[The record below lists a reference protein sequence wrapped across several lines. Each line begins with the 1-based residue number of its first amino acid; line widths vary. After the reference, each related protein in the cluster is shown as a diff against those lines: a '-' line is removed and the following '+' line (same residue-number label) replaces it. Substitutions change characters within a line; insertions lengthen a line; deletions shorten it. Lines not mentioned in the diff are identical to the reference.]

1 MRKILVI
8 LLIISGLEARAQH
21 RISIADY
28 RRAVVEYSHQ
38 LRIAR
43 TATLAADERAALS
56 RTGMLPK
63 LDASGRFEFAMRQTK
78 GVEPFS
84 FSLQPLVVQSIYA
97 GGVRRATYES
107 DRIAADAAL
116 CDQMFT
122 QVEVLYAADDAYWN
136 LAAARDRLRI
146 TEQYVTIIRSLK
158 RVVDARFE
166 NGYISR
172 SDVLMTDT
180 RLSEAE
186 YGLVSAEQAY
196 QVALHNFNVLMGVE
210 QAAGNVPA
218 DSVMVWVEV
227 PARMELDE
235 ILDRRSDYLAS
246 LLRVDQATVGVRVA
260 RAPYLPQVAAG
271 VGAVWQTRS
280 PNRAW
285 HTVLDGSVHLSVD
298 VPIFDWGARRRA
310 EGIARQQVV
319 ARQSERDA
327 LRDQIIRDET
337 DAWSSIENSLS
348 QTLAS
353 RRNLDIARENLE
365 LSTYS
370 YNEGQLTILDVLSA
384 QLSWLQVY
392 ENALASA
399 LNLHLAV
406 ADYRRVT
413 AVEQ

>member
-1 MRKILVI
+1 MRK
-8 LLIISGLEARAQH
+8 LLIISLIFSALTLHAQN
-21 RISIADY
+21 RISIEEY
-28 RRAVVEYSHQ
+28 RLAVVDYSHA

-43 TATLAADERAALS
+43 ATTLAADEQAALS
-56 RTGMLPK
+56 RTGLLPR
-63 LDASGRFEFAMRQTK
+63 LDAAGRFDVALRQHA
-78 GVEPFS
+78 GVKPFS
-84 FSLQPLVVQSIYA
+84 FSVQPLVVQTIYA
-97 GGVRRATYES
+97 GGARRATYER
-107 DRIAADAAL
+107 DRVGADAAL
-116 CDQMFT
+116 CDEFFT
-122 QVEVLYAADDAYWN
+122 QVEVIYAADDAYWN

-146 TEQYVTIIRSLK
+146 TEQYVAIIRSLK

-186 YGLVSAEQAY
+186 YGLVAAEQAY

-218 DSVMVWVEV
+218 DSVMTAVEM
-227 PARMELDE
+227 PARMVLDE
-235 ILDRRSDYLAS
+235 ILDRRGDFLAS
-246 LLRVDQATVGVRVA
+246 QLRVEQSLIGIRLA
-260 RAPYLPQVAAG
+260 RSSYLPQVSAG
-271 VGAVWQTRS
+271 IGAVWQTRS
-280 PNRAW
+280 PNTKW
-285 HTVLDGSVHLSVD
+285 HTTIDGSMNLSVD
-298 VPIFDWGARRRA
+298 VPIFHWGARRRS
-310 EGIARQQVV
+310 EGVARQQLAVREQEH
-319 ARQSERDA
+319 AQ

-348 QTLAS
+348 QSLAS

-392 ENALASA
+392 ENALEAA
-399 LNLHLAV
+399 LNLHLSV
-406 ADYRRVT
+406 AEYRRVT
-413 AVEQ
+413 SLE

>member
-1 MRKILVI
+1 MRK
-8 LLIISGLEARAQH
+8 LLIISLIFSALTLRAQN
-21 RISIADY
+21 RISIEEY
-28 RRAVVEYSHQ
+28 RLAVVDYSHA

-43 TATLAADERAALS
+43 ATTLAADEQAALS
-56 RTGMLPK
+56 RTGLLPR
-63 LDASGRFEFAMRQTK
+63 LDAAGRFDVALRQHA
-78 GVEPFS
+78 GVKPFS
-84 FSLQPLVVQSIYA
+84 FSVQPLVVQTIYA
-97 GGVRRATYES
+97 GGARRATYER
-107 DRIAADAAL
+107 DRVGADAAL
-116 CDQMFT
+116 CDEFFT
-122 QVEVLYAADDAYWN
+122 QVEVIYAADDAYWN

-146 TEQYVTIIRSLK
+146 TEQYVAIIRSLK

-186 YGLVSAEQAY
+186 YGLVAAEQAY

-218 DSVMVWVEV
+218 DSVMTAVEM
-227 PARMELDE
+227 PTRMVLDE
-235 ILDRRSDYLAS
+235 ILDRRGDFLAS
-246 LLRVDQATVGVRVA
+246 QLRVEQSLIGIRLA
-260 RAPYLPQVAAG
+260 RSSYLPQVSAG
-271 VGAVWQTRS
+271 IGAVWQTRS
-280 PNRAW
+280 PNTKW
-285 HTVLDGSVHLSVD
+285 HTTIDGSVNLSVD
-298 VPIFDWGARRRA
+298 VPIFHWGARRRS
-310 EGIARQQVV
+310 EGVARQQLAVREQEH
-319 ARQSERDA
+319 AQ

-392 ENALASA
+392 ENALEAA
-399 LNLHLAV
+399 LNLHLSV
-406 ADYRRVT
+406 AEYRRVT
-413 AVEQ
+413 SSE

>member
-1 MRKILVI
+1 MRKLLII
-8 LLIISGLEARAQH
+8 LLILSALTSRAQNK
-21 RISIADY
+21 ISIEEY
-28 RRAVVEYSHQ
+28 RLAVVDYSHA

-43 TATLAADERAALS
+43 ATTLAADEQAALS
-56 RTGMLPK
+56 RTGLLPR
-63 LDASGRFEFAMRQTK
+63 LDAAGRFDVALRQHA
-78 GVEPFS
+78 GVKPFS
-84 FSLQPLVVQSIYA
+84 FSVQPLVVQTIYA
-97 GGVRRATYES
+97 GGARRATYER
-107 DRIAADAAL
+107 DRVGADAAL
-116 CDQMFT
+116 CDEFFT
-122 QVEVLYAADDAYWN
+122 QVDVVYAADDAYWN

-146 TEQYVTIIRSLK
+146 TEQYVAIIRSLK

-186 YGLVSAEQAY
+186 YGLVAAEQAY

-218 DSVMVWVEV
+218 DSVMTAVEM
-227 PARMELDE
+227 PARMVLDE
-235 ILDRRSDYLAS
+235 ILDRRCDFLAS
-246 LLRVDQATVGVRVA
+246 QLRVEQSLIGIRLA
-260 RAPYLPQVAAG
+260 RSSYLPQVSAG
-271 VGAVWQTRS
+271 IGAVWQTRS
-280 PNRAW
+280 PNTKW
-285 HTVLDGSVHLSVD
+285 HTTIDGSVNLSVD
-298 VPIFDWGARRRA
+298 VPIFHWGARRRS
-310 EGIARQQVV
+310 EGVARQQLAVREQEH
-319 ARQSERDA
+319 AQ

-348 QTLAS
+348 QSLAS

-392 ENALASA
+392 ENALEAA
-399 LNLHLAV
+399 LNLHLSV
-406 ADYRRVT
+406 AEYRRVT
-413 AVEQ
+413 SSE

>member
-1 MRKILVI
+1 MRK
-8 LLIISGLEARAQH
+8 LLIISLIFSALTLHAQN
-21 RISIADY
+21 RISIEEY
-28 RRAVVEYSHQ
+28 RLAVVDYSHA

-43 TATLAADERAALS
+43 ATTLAADEQAALS
-56 RTGMLPK
+56 RTGLLPR
-63 LDASGRFEFAMRQTK
+63 LDAAGRFDVALRQHA
-78 GVEPFS
+78 GVKPFS
-84 FSLQPLVVQSIYA
+84 FSVQPLVVQTIYA
-97 GGVRRATYES
+97 GGARRATYER
-107 DRIAADAAL
+107 DRVGADAAL
-116 CDQMFT
+116 CDEFFT
-122 QVEVLYAADDAYWN
+122 QVEVIYAADDAYWN

-146 TEQYVTIIRSLK
+146 TEQYVAIIRSLK

-186 YGLVSAEQAY
+186 YGLVAAEQAY

-218 DSVMVWVEV
+218 DSVMTAVEM
-227 PARMELDE
+227 PARMVLDE
-235 ILDRRSDYLAS
+235 ILDRRGDFLAS
-246 LLRVDQATVGVRVA
+246 QLRVEQSLIGIRLA
-260 RAPYLPQVAAG
+260 RSSYLPQVSAG
-271 VGAVWQTRS
+271 IGAVWQTRS
-280 PNRAW
+280 PNTKW
-285 HTVLDGSVHLSVD
+285 HTTIDGSVNLSVD
-298 VPIFDWGARRRA
+298 VLIFHWGARRRS
-310 EGIARQQVV
+310 EGVARQQLAVREQEH
-319 ARQSERDA
+319 AQ

-348 QTLAS
+348 QSLAS

-392 ENALASA
+392 ENALEAA
-399 LNLHLAV
+399 LNLHLSV
-406 ADYRRVT
+406 AEYRRVT
-413 AVEQ
+413 SSE

>member
-1 MRKILVI
+1 MRK
-8 LLIISGLEARAQH
+8 LLIISLILSTLTLHAQN
-21 RISIADY
+21 RISIEEY
-28 RRAVVEYSHQ
+28 RLAVVDYSHA

-43 TATLAADERAALS
+43 ATTLAADEQAALS
-56 RTGMLPK
+56 RTGLLPR
-63 LDASGRFEFAMRQTK
+63 LDAAGRFDVAVRQHK
-78 GVEPFS
+78 GVKPFS
-84 FSLQPLVVQSIYA
+84 FSLQPLVVQIIYA
-97 GGVRRATYES
+97 GGARRATYER
-107 DRIAADAAL
+107 DRVGADAAL
-116 CDQMFT
+116 CDEFFT
-122 QVEVLYAADDAYWN
+122 QVEVIYAADDAYWN

-146 TEQYVTIIRSLK
+146 TEQYVAIIRSLK

-186 YGLVSAEQAY
+186 YGLVAAEQSY

-218 DSVMVWVEV
+218 DSVLTATEL
-227 PARMELDE
+227 PARMVLDE
-235 ILDRRSDYLAS
+235 ILDRRGDFIASQLRIDQSLIGIRLARS
-246 LLRVDQATVGVRVA
+246 A
-260 RAPYLPQVAAG
+260 YLPQVAAG
-271 VGAVWQTRS
+271 IGTVWQTRS
-280 PNRAW
+280 PNTKW
-285 HTVLDGSVHLSVD
+285 HTTIDGTVSLSID
-298 VPIFDWGARRRA
+298 VPIFHWGARRRS
-310 EGIARQQVV
+310 EGVARQQLAVREQEH
-319 ARQSERDA
+319 AQ

-348 QTLAS
+348 QSLAS

-392 ENALASA
+392 ENALEAA
-399 LNLHLAV
+399 LNLHLSV
-406 ADYRRVT
+406 AEYRRVT
-413 AVEQ
+413 SSE

>member
-1 MRKILVI
+1 MRK
-8 LLIISGLEARAQH
+8 LLIISLIFSALTLHAQN
-21 RISIADY
+21 RISIEEY
-28 RRAVVEYSHQ
+28 RLAVVDYSHA

-43 TATLAADERAALS
+43 ATTLAADEQAALS
-56 RTGMLPK
+56 RTGLLPR
-63 LDASGRFEFAMRQTK
+63 LDAAGRFDVALRQHA
-78 GVEPFS
+78 GVKPFS
-84 FSLQPLVVQSIYA
+84 FSVQPLVVQTIYA
-97 GGVRRATYES
+97 GGARRDTYER
-107 DRIAADAAL
+107 DRVGADAAL
-116 CDQMFT
+116 CDEFFT
-122 QVEVLYAADDAYWN
+122 QVEVIYAADDAYWN

-146 TEQYVTIIRSLK
+146 TEQYVAIIRSLK

-186 YGLVSAEQAY
+186 YGLVAAEQAY

-218 DSVMVWVEV
+218 DSVMTAVEM
-227 PARMELDE
+227 PARMVLDE
-235 ILDRRSDYLAS
+235 ILDRRGDFLAS
-246 LLRVDQATVGVRVA
+246 QLRVEQSLIGIRLA
-260 RAPYLPQVAAG
+260 RSSYLPQVSAG
-271 VGAVWQTRS
+271 IGAVWQTRS
-280 PNRAW
+280 PNTKW
-285 HTVLDGSVHLSVD
+285 HTTIDGSVNLSVD
-298 VPIFDWGARRRA
+298 VPIFHWGARRRS
-310 EGIARQQVV
+310 EGVARQQLAVREQEH
-319 ARQSERDA
+319 AQ

-348 QTLAS
+348 QSLAS

-392 ENALASA
+392 ENALEAA
-399 LNLHLAV
+399 LNLHLSV
-406 ADYRRVT
+406 AEYRRVT
-413 AVEQ
+413 SSE

>member
-1 MRKILVI
+1 MRK
-8 LLIISGLEARAQH
+8 LLIISLIFSALTLHAQN
-21 RISIADY
+21 RISIEEY
-28 RRAVVEYSHQ
+28 RLAVVDYSHA

-43 TATLAADERAALS
+43 ATTLAADEQAALS
-56 RTGMLPK
+56 RTGLLPR
-63 LDASGRFEFAMRQTK
+63 LDAAGRFDVALRQHA
-78 GVEPFS
+78 GVKPFS
-84 FSLQPLVVQSIYA
+84 FSVQPLVVQTIYA
-97 GGVRRATYES
+97 GGARRATYER
-107 DRIAADAAL
+107 DRVGADAAL
-116 CDQMFT
+116 CDEFFT
-122 QVEVLYAADDAYWN
+122 QVEVIYAADDAYWN

-146 TEQYVTIIRSLK
+146 TEQYVAIIRSLK

-186 YGLVSAEQAY
+186 YGLVAAEQAY

-218 DSVMVWVEV
+218 DSVMTAVEM
-227 PARMELDE
+227 PARMVLDE
-235 ILDRRSDYLAS
+235 ILDRRGDFLAS
-246 LLRVDQATVGVRVA
+246 QLRVEQSLIGIRLA
-260 RAPYLPQVAAG
+260 RSSYLPQVSAG
-271 VGAVWQTRS
+271 IGAVWQTRS
-280 PNRAW
+280 PNTKW
-285 HTVLDGSVHLSVD
+285 HTTIDGSVNLSVD
-298 VPIFDWGARRRA
+298 VPIFHWGARRRS
-310 EGIARQQVV
+310 EGVARQQLAVREQEH
-319 ARQSERDA
+319 AQ

-348 QTLAS
+348 QSLAS

-392 ENALASA
+392 ENALEAA
-399 LNLHLAV
+399 LNLHLSV
-406 ADYRRVT
+406 AEYRRVT
-413 AVEQ
+413 SSE

>member
-1 MRKILVI
+1 MRK
-8 LLIISGLEARAQH
+8 LLIISLIFSALTLRAQN
-21 RISIADY
+21 RISIEEY
-28 RRAVVEYSHQ
+28 RLAVVDYSHA

-43 TATLAADERAALS
+43 ATTLAADEQAALS
-56 RTGMLPK
+56 RTGLLPR
-63 LDASGRFEFAMRQTK
+63 LDAAGRFDVALRQHA
-78 GVEPFS
+78 GVKPFS
-84 FSLQPLVVQSIYA
+84 FSVQPLVVQTIYA
-97 GGVRRATYES
+97 GGARRATYER
-107 DRIAADAAL
+107 DRVGADAAL
-116 CDQMFT
+116 CDEFFT
-122 QVEVLYAADDAYWN
+122 QVEVIYAADDAYWN

-146 TEQYVTIIRSLK
+146 TEQYVAIIRSLK

-186 YGLVSAEQAY
+186 YGLVAAEQAY

-218 DSVMVWVEV
+218 DSVMTAVEM
-227 PARMELDE
+227 PARMVLDE
-235 ILDRRSDYLAS
+235 ILDRRGDFLAS
-246 LLRVDQATVGVRVA
+246 QLRVEQSLIGIRLA
-260 RAPYLPQVAAG
+260 RSSYLPQVSAG
-271 VGAVWQTRS
+271 IGAVWQTRS
-280 PNRAW
+280 PNTKW
-285 HTVLDGSVHLSVD
+285 HTTIDGSVNLSVD
-298 VPIFDWGARRRA
+298 VPIFHWGARRRS
-310 EGIARQQVV
+310 EGVARQQLAVREQEH
-319 ARQSERDA
+319 AQ

-348 QTLAS
+348 QSLAS

-392 ENALASA
+392 ENALEAA
-399 LNLHLAV
+399 LNLHLSV
-406 ADYRRVT
+406 AEYRRVT
-413 AVEQ
+413 SLE

>member
-1 MRKILVI
+1 MRK
-8 LLIISGLEARAQH
+8 LLIISLIFSALTLHAQN
-21 RISIADY
+21 RISIEEY
-28 RRAVVEYSHQ
+28 RLAVVDYSHA

-43 TATLAADERAALS
+43 ATTLAADEQAALS
-56 RTGMLPK
+56 RTGLLPR
-63 LDASGRFEFAMRQTK
+63 LDAAGRFDVALRQHA
-78 GVEPFS
+78 GVKPFS
-84 FSLQPLVVQSIYA
+84 FSVQPLVVQTIYA
-97 GGVRRATYES
+97 GGARRATYER
-107 DRIAADAAL
+107 DRVGADAAL
-116 CDQMFT
+116 CDEFFT
-122 QVEVLYAADDAYWN
+122 QVEVIYAADDAYWN

-146 TEQYVTIIRSLK
+146 TEQYVAIIRSLK

-186 YGLVSAEQAY
+186 YGLVAAEQAY

-218 DSVMVWVEV
+218 DSVMTAVEM
-227 PARMELDE
+227 PTRMVLDE
-235 ILDRRSDYLAS
+235 ILDRRGDFLAS
-246 LLRVDQATVGVRVA
+246 QLRVEQSLIGIRLA
-260 RAPYLPQVAAG
+260 RSSYLPQVSAG
-271 VGAVWQTRS
+271 IGAVWQTRS
-280 PNRAW
+280 PNTKW
-285 HTVLDGSVHLSVD
+285 HTTIDGSVNLSVD
-298 VPIFDWGARRRA
+298 VPIFHWGARRRS
-310 EGIARQQVV
+310 EGVARQQLAVREQEH
-319 ARQSERDA
+319 AQ

-348 QTLAS
+348 QSLAS

-392 ENALASA
+392 ENALEAA
-399 LNLHLAV
+399 LNLHLSV
-406 ADYRRVT
+406 AEYRRVT
-413 AVEQ
+413 SLE

>member
-1 MRKILVI
+1 MRK
-8 LLIISGLEARAQH
+8 LLIISLIFSALTLRAQN
-21 RISIADY
+21 RISIEEY
-28 RRAVVEYSHQ
+28 RLAVVDYSHA

-43 TATLAADERAALS
+43 ATTLAADEQAALS
-56 RTGMLPK
+56 RTGLLPR
-63 LDASGRFEFAMRQTK
+63 LDAAGRFDVALRQHA
-78 GVEPFS
+78 GVKPFS
-84 FSLQPLVVQSIYA
+84 FSVQPLVVQTIYA
-97 GGVRRATYES
+97 GGARRATYER
-107 DRIAADAAL
+107 DRVGADAAL
-116 CDQMFT
+116 CDEFFT
-122 QVEVLYAADDAYWN
+122 QVEVIYAADDAYWN

-146 TEQYVTIIRSLK
+146 TEQYVAIIRSLK

-186 YGLVSAEQAY
+186 YGLVAAEQAY

-218 DSVMVWVEV
+218 DSVMTAVEM
-227 PARMELDE
+227 PTRMVLDE
-235 ILDRRSDYLAS
+235 ILDRRGDFLAS
-246 LLRVDQATVGVRVA
+246 QLRVEQSLIGIRLA
-260 RAPYLPQVAAG
+260 RSSYLPQVSAG
-271 VGAVWQTRS
+271 IGAVWQTRS
-280 PNRAW
+280 PNTKW
-285 HTVLDGSVHLSVD
+285 HTTIDGSVNLSVD
-298 VPIFDWGARRRA
+298 VPIFHWGARRRS
-310 EGIARQQVV
+310 EGVARQQLAVREQEH
-319 ARQSERDA
+319 AQ

-348 QTLAS
+348 QSLAS

-392 ENALASA
+392 ENALEAA
-399 LNLHLAV
+399 LNLHLSV
-406 ADYRRVT
+406 AEYRRVT
-413 AVEQ
+413 SLE

>member
-1 MRKILVI
+1 MIS
-8 LLIISGLEARAQH
+8 LIFSALTLHAQN
-21 RISIADY
+21 RISIEEY
-28 RRAVVEYSHQ
+28 RLAVVDYSHA

-43 TATLAADERAALS
+43 ATTLAADEQAALS
-56 RTGMLPK
+56 RTGLLPR
-63 LDASGRFEFAMRQTK
+63 LDAAGRFDVALRQHA
-78 GVEPFS
+78 GVKPFS
-84 FSLQPLVVQSIYA
+84 FSVQPLVVQTIYA
-97 GGVRRATYES
+97 GGARRATYER
-107 DRIAADAAL
+107 DRVGADAAL
-116 CDQMFT
+116 CDEFFT
-122 QVEVLYAADDAYWN
+122 QVEVIYAADDAYWN

-146 TEQYVTIIRSLK
+146 TEQYVAIIRSLK

-186 YGLVSAEQAY
+186 YGLVAAEQAY

-218 DSVMVWVEV
+218 DSVMTAVEM
-227 PARMELDE
+227 PARMVLDE
-235 ILDRRSDYLAS
+235 ILDRRGDFLAS
-246 LLRVDQATVGVRVA
+246 QLRVEQSLIGIRLA
-260 RAPYLPQVAAG
+260 RSSYLPQVSAG
-271 VGAVWQTRS
+271 IGAVWQTRS
-280 PNRAW
+280 PNTKW
-285 HTVLDGSVHLSVD
+285 HTTIDGSMNLSVD
-298 VPIFDWGARRRA
+298 VPIFHWGARRRS
-310 EGIARQQVV
+310 EGVARQQLAVREQEH
-319 ARQSERDA
+319 AQ

-348 QTLAS
+348 QSLAS

-392 ENALASA
+392 ENALEAA
-399 LNLHLAV
+399 LNLHLSV
-406 ADYRRVT
+406 AEYRRVT
-413 AVEQ
+413 SLE